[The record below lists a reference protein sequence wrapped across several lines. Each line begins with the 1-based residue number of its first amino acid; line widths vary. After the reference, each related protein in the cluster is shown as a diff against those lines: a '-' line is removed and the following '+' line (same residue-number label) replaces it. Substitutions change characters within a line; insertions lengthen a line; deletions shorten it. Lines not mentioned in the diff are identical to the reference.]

1 MATKRPTFSVGFL
14 ARCDNAA
21 KIRESNRRTLGMRW
35 RNGIGILDGRC
46 NIVFEKGRRG
56 FSTYEEASKHREFGL
71 RSLDLNSLH
80 KVTLNV
86 SLSKRR
92 FQKLSVYFL

>member
-1 MATKRPTFSVGFL
+1 MLKTQMPGIPILDPNKPRRVATKRPTFSVGFL

-56 FSTYEEASKHREFGL
+56 LEF
-71 RSLDLNSLH
+71 
-80 KVTLNV
+80 KAT
-86 SLSKRR
+86 RR
-92 FQKLSVYFL
+92 